1 MKCHDYEFLIALHI
15 EGDLA
20 KKKRGIVL
28 EHLSQCGSCQGF
40 AEELK
45 TTQRVLKSLRD
56 EPLDEEILQTLSGR
70 VTEQIVSHLKTT
82 PIAAM
87 TELWHRWRWQA
98 LCGAGVLAL
107 LVVLLISPPIKRP
120 SPGRVNT
127 LEGEGLAVK
136 SQDSTTRSDHAVLST
151 EGSVAPVTENK
162 AGLRQRSRLKFAPTQ
177 PSEPFQATEKR
188 QEGPNPI
195 PTDMKEP
202 IQVSTLDQ
210 GANQKVSPGSSPVS
224 QAMTVDF
231 PEPADQM
238 VIKLVTDDPNI
249 VIVWLVDQKRGKEN
263 EQN

>member
-1 MKCHDYEFLIALHI
+1 MRCQDFEVLIALHI

-20 KKKRGIVL
+20 EKKRGIVL
-28 EHLSQCGSCQGF
+28 KHLSQCNSCQRF

-56 EPLDEEILQTLSGR
+56 EPLDEEILQTLPDQLA
-70 VTEQIVSHLKTT
+70 EQIAGNLKTSPT
-82 PIAAM
+82 PVMAG
-87 TELWHRWRWQA
+87 LWQRWRWQG

-107 LVVLLISPPIKRP
+107 LVVLLFSPLIKRR
-120 SPGRVNT
+120 SPDRLNS
-127 LEGEGLAVK
+127 GEGKGLALK
-136 SQDSTTRSDHAVLST
+136 SQDYTKSSDHAVLSSKR
-151 EGSVAPVTENK
+151 SVVPVTENK
-162 AGLRQRSRLKFAPTQ
+162 AGLRRRSRLKLAPTQ
-177 PSEPFQATEKR
+177 PSGPFRATEKR

-195 PTDMKEP
+195 PTDMQEP

-210 GANQKVSPGSSPVS
+210 GATRKVSPESSPVS
-224 QAMTVDF
+224 QTMAFDF